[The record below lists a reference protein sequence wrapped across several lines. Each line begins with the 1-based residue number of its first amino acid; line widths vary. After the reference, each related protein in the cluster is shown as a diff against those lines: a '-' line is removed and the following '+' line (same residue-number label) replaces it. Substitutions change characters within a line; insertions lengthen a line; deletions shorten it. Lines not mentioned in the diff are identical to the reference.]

1 MGDRRAVGLDKLAPD
16 LLSIGQFSRRCRL
29 PVSTLRYYHEIGLL
43 VPEVVDPGS
52 GYRYYSPGQVQ
63 TSVLIAE
70 MRWLGIGPEVIKN
83 VLAGG
88 VGAGSALRTER
99 ERMRHELTRR
109 EAALD
114 FIEKTLSSPWV
125 VELSAFELTTLPP
138 RRAVTVSG
146 DIEAM
151 NAIAGVRRLVAAA
164 GREVRRR
171 GLTVTGPAGALFSL
185 DLEASPIAVTAFT
198 PVAPAE
204 DLANLPE
211 GPVATVV
218 YRGDLRGLAAAYQG
232 LLDWIEERG
241 LVAVDPFVEEYL
253 ARDKGLVVRLS
264 VGVAA

>member
-1 MGDRRAVGLDKLAPD
+1 
-16 LLSIGQFSRRCRL
+16 
-29 PVSTLRYYHEIGLL
+29 
-43 VPEVVDPGS
+43 
-52 GYRYYSPGQVQ
+52 
-63 TSVLIAE
+63 
-70 MRWLGIGPEVIKN
+70 MRQ
-83 VLAGG
+83 
-88 VGAGSALRTER
+88 
-99 ERMRHELTRR
+99 ELTRC

-114 FIEKTLSSPWV
+114 FIEKTLSSPLV

-164 GREVRRR
+164 GREVHRR

-218 YRGDLRGLAAAYQG
+218 YRGDPRGVAAAYQG